1 MRFFTDELDGVG
13 TVGYTHASGETETI
27 LTTGDQDVATKVV
40 EGLNLFFGSNPQK
53 PPLDYI
59 EGQSETQNMSNMQ
72 MLLDDFSWWF
82 TGGED
87 REIKTSY
94 NFMLEGSKNYV
105 DNIDEMWE
113 SHQVRV
119 IFDWAIRT

>member
-1 MRFFTDELDGVG
+1 MRFFTDGTG
-13 TVGYTHASGETETI
+13 TVGFTHANGETETI
-27 LTTGDQDVATKVV
+27 LVTGDADKVV

-59 EGQSETQNMSNMQ
+59 EGQPETQNMSNMQ
-72 MLLDDFSWWF
+72 ILLDDFAWWF

-94 NFMLEGSKNYV
+94 NFMLEGSKDYV
-105 DNIDEMWE
+105 DHIDEMWE

-119 IFDWAIRT
+119 IFDERR